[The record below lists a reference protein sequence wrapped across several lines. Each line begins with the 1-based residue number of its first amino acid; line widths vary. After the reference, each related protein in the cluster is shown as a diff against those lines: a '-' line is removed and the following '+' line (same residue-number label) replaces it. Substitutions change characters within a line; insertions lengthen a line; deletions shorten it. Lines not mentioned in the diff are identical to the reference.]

1 MLLARSLPSPRRS
14 QGVSMLEVLVAIFVL
29 TIGLLGTASMQS
41 QMQTTQVE
49 SYQRAQAIVLLQE
62 MVDRINANRKDVA
75 SYVVAD
81 LGLTAQDCTTPTTVA
96 GKDLCEWNNALF
108 GAAEMKGT
116 QTLGAMTGARGCIT
130 NPVTTMPREVV
141 VAVVWQGMRPTV
153 APGALPADPC
163 SITPADWS
171 SWMPIHLQGYDDAG
185 FTSTNCTLTNRRANT
200 DVLVVRRARAC
211 AAGISGCD
219 AAASGKPYLQVSLCS
234 AQVTPNFKLGLEG
247 TETFNMQKRTCL
259 STALANKREY
269 LVRIYFIAD
278 DNGAGQSIPTLTRL
292 ELTGAGWSTVPLVEG
307 IEQLQL
313 HYGLDTNGDG
323 QPDVYV
329 ANPNDHPSG
338 CSGTCPRDN
347 WMNAVTVHFHLLAR
361 NLETSPSYS
370 EGTKKYILGKKA
382 DGTDFEVT
390 PADGY
395 RRHVYSGLV
404 RVANPAGRRDT
415 P

>member
-1 MLLARSLPSPRRS
+1 
-14 QGVSMLEVLVAIFVL
+14 
-29 TIGLLGTASMQS
+29 
-41 QMQTTQVE
+41 
-49 SYQRAQAIVLLQE
+49 
-62 MVDRINANRKDVA
+62 
-75 SYVVAD
+75 
-81 LGLTAQDCTTPTTVA
+81 
-96 GKDLCEWNNALF
+96 
-108 GAAEMKGT
+108 
-116 QTLGAMTGARGCIT
+116 
-130 NPVTTMPREVV
+130 
-141 VAVVWQGMRPTV
+141 
-153 APGALPADPC
+153 
-163 SITPADWS
+163 
-171 SWMPIHLQGYDDAG
+171 
-185 FTSTNCTLTNRRANT
+185 
-200 DVLVVRRARAC
+200 VLVVRRARAC
-211 AAGISGCD
+211 AAGISGCE
-219 AAASGKPYLQVSLCS
+219 AAVSGKPYVQVSLCS
-234 AQVTPNFKLGLEG
+234 SQVTPNYKLGREG
-247 TETFNMQKRTCL
+247 TETFDMQKRTCV

-278 DNGAGQSIPTLTRL
+278 DNGAGQNIPTLTRL

-338 CSGTCPRDN
+338 CTGACPRDN
-347 WMNAVTVHFHLLAR
+347 WMNAVTVQFHVLAR
-361 NLETSPSYS
+361 NLETSPGYS

-390 PADGY
+390 PADSY